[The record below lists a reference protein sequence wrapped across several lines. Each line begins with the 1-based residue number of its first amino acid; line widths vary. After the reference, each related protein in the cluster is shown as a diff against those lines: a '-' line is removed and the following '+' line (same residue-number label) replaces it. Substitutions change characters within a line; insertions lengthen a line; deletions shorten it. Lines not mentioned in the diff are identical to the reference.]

1 MKKLLSLLFVVACAM
16 TAWGAT
22 VTFDASVDKGK
33 FTANDA
39 AGEESITKSGVTI
52 SCSQGRWNLTDQYRC
67 FKSSTF
73 TVKAD
78 RNITKVEISCTA
90 EGEAQYGPGC
100 FTGATAGS
108 YAFAGKVGTWTGS
121 ATEFTLTASSNQV
134 RINTVVVT
142 VEGEATTVQA
152 PKFSVAE
159 GTFYMPFELEL
170 TGEEGS
176 TIYYTLDGKDPT
188 IANAVYAAP
197 IAISETTTVK
207 AFAVKGELQSEVVTA
222 TYTKGEAQTV
232 ANIAAFKALDEGTVA
247 MINNKL
253 NVFYTQGN
261 NIYAKDAT
269 GYICLYTKSGNA
281 NLKKY
286 KAGDVIPAGIGGTK
300 TTYNDYILEMAD
312 DFFNVQPAT
321 ETEVVEPEVVSASFV
336 APDKANYYIKIED
349 CNVAATETANTFT
362 VTDANGATC
371 TAYGSKVTEGD
382 WDYITALI
390 TVYKGNAQLTVIEQ
404 YKYIPPTEI
413 ANIAALPAEADGVTY
428 KITGDVTVVAQS
440 GPQLY
445 ITDDSGDMLVY
456 GTLGKEYNNGDV
468 LSGIAG
474 AISVH
479 NGLVELVP
487 VVDTFG
493 DAVAGPAVEPEVLP
507 IEEISQDLMHHFVKI
522 EAVSMTGPTDGDK
535 NRTFV
540 MADETGE
547 LQMYINGFGVTAPA
561 DLEGKTFDV
570 TGFVAIYTK
579 NDVSTLQLYP
589 CEIKDLSEKPGIKG
603 DLNGD
608 GQVNAGDVSELYTL
622 ILAGEYSQAA
632 DLNNDGQVNAGD
644 VSELYSIILAGGAN

>member
-1 MKKLLSLLFVVACAM
+1 MKKLLSLLFVLACSISMYAID
-16 TAWGAT
+16 
-22 VTFDASVDKGK
+22 VVFV
-33 FTANDA
+33 
-39 AGEESITKSGVTI
+39 AGETVGKNTSAQGADEMTLSGVTVATTNGGLNAGNAYRLAKNSVTTI
-52 SCSQGRWNLTDQYRC
+52 SS
-67 FKSSTF
+67 SSTITKIVMECVGMVGTSNYGADGF
-73 TVKAD
+73 TVIDGMTVAD
-78 RNITKVEISCTA
+78 QVVTW
-90 EGEAQYGPGC
+90 
-100 FTGATAGS
+100 AGS
-108 YAFAGKVGTWTGS
+108 ANSVDF
-121 ATEFTLTASSNQV
+121 TASGHQV
-134 RINTVVVT
+134 RVSKITVT
-142 VEGEATTVQA
+142 ITGEATSVQA

-170 TGEEGS
+170 TGETGS

-253 NVFYTQGN
+253 NVFYVQGDN
-261 NIYAKDAT
+261 VYAKDAT
-269 GYICLYTKSGNA
+269 GYICLYTKSKNA
-281 NLKKY
+281 DVKAY

-300 TTYNDYILEMAD
+300 TVYRDYILEMAD

-321 ETEVVEPEVVSASFV
+321 ETAVVEPEVVGADFV
-336 APDKANYYIKIED
+336 TVDNVLHYIKIEN
-349 CNVAATETANTFT
+349 CNVAAQETASYYT

-371 TAYGSKVTEGD
+371 TAYGSANYVKEGD

-390 TVYKGNAQLTVIEQ
+390 TVYSGKPQLTIIDQ
-404 YKYIPPTEI
+404 YKEIPPTEI

-445 ITDDSGDMLVY
+445 ITDESGDMLVY
-456 GTLGKEYNNGDV
+456 GSLGKEYNNGDV
-468 LSGIAG
+468 LTGIAG
-474 AISVH
+474 TISIH

-487 VVDTFG
+487 VVDSFG

-522 EAVSMTGPTDGDK
+522 EAVSMTGPTDGEK

-547 LQMYINGFGVTAPA
+547 LQMYINGFGVTAPT

-579 NDVSTLQLYP
+579 NNVSTLQLYP
-589 CEIKDLSEKPGIKG
+589 CEIKDLSEQQGIKG
-603 DLNGD
+603 DLNND

-622 ILAGEYSQAA
+622 ILAGEFSQVA